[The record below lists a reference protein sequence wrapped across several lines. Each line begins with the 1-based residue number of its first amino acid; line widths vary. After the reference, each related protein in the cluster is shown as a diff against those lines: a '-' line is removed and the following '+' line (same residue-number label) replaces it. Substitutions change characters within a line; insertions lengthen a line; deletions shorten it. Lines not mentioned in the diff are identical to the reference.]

1 LKLDCEALK
10 SERHWERNT
19 NGKEAPPPL
28 MVFAAWAGAAM
39 TMVDA
44 ATAAVA
50 MTARVRRTGFS
61 FDG

>member
-1 LKLDCEALK
+1 LK